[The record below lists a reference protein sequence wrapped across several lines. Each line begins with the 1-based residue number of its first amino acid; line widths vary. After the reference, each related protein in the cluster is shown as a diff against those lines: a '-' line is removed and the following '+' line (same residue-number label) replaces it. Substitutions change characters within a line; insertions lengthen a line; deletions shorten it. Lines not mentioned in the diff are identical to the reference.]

1 MKQLSRSYKFFLTAY
16 LGACL
21 AVFPV
26 YVHFYTLTEADIFRT
41 AHFENHALG
50 DHLANSGKKW
60 EGIGVA
66 DHSQIF
72 FQNSTFSPYPV
83 LFPFLSSSKDY
94 FPLRC

>member
-26 YVHFYTLTEADIFRT
+26 YVHFYTLTEADVFRT
-41 AHFENHALG
+41 AHFENHALS
-50 DHLANSGKKW
+50 DHLANWEKKW
-60 EGIGVA
+60 GGIGVA

-72 FQNSTFSPYPV
+72 FQDSNFNFYPV
-83 LFPFLSSSKDY
+83 LFQSFSSSKGY
-94 FPLRC
+94 SPLRC